1 VTKARERRLQAVPD
15 ASTITYFTGPAVV
28 LAAQGMSLLAEPEH
42 HPRQRELIA
51 ALKAYEQAG
60 YIAGISVLT
69 IAEERRT
76 GAAAKRLT
84 WWRSQLVKVP
94 VSEHIAAEAGA
105 LLDATSLAGHRSV
118 VDAVVVA
125 TAASAPEQARVISS
139 DESHIPALAKA
150 ATDRRRGIPVEF
162 RKV

>member
-1 VTKARERRLQAVPD
+1 MTRADRRLHAVPE
-15 ASTITYFTGPAVV
+15 ASTITHFTGPAIV
-28 LAAQGMSLLAEPEH
+28 LDAQGMSLLAEPDH
-42 HPRQRELIA
+42 HPHKRELVT

-60 YIAGISVLT
+60 YVAGISVLT

-76 GAAAKRLT
+76 GEAAKRLA

-94 VSEHIAAEAGA
+94 VSEYIATEAGA
-105 LLDATSLAGHRSV
+105 LLDAAGLSGHRSV
-118 VDAVVVA
+118 VDAIVVA

-139 DESHIPALAKA
+139 DESHIPVLAKA

-162 RKV
+162 KKV